1 MNIQHP
7 ACGRGV
13 SVVALA
19 CVVLWGCSAPRVSG
33 QLARAEASVQE
44 AVQWGAAGLPLSD
57 VPGSATQA
65 QSRAQAQSQPPVA
78 RRASRSWVGSRF
90 VSVQSDEQLPPI
102 FSEKFSFNFDDR
114 STAGRVP
121 IEIVAER
128 ISRMTQVPVRLS
140 ADVRA
145 RLPVP
150 AGGASAATGA
160 TGLPPLPARSGPL
173 PAAGPRPPRESSEPA
188 FTTLPTTQLDAI
200 EMKDE
205 GADMASYL
213 NMLADRLG
221 LSWTYR
227 EGAVII
233 HRFVT
238 ESFELGAFAATQDYN
253 MSMSGASAG
262 AAGGGSGGPSGNSA
276 SQLQVTESGR
286 AEGLPSLLKALNGM
300 LASVPGSSVTLN
312 EASARLSVTTTRD
325 AMRTVRELLRQEQSA
340 MTRQVL
346 IQFDIYT
353 LSANNAHESGVNLSL
368 LFSQLQRGLGI
379 TLSTPLSSVSAQA
392 GGAAVSILS
401 VARGGDA
408 GSTLVQRLGDSNL
421 VIQALSQQ
429 GLTVQHRPLSMIALN
444 RQWARKTN
452 LRQTGYLS
460 ETTASTIA
468 GAGSGAP
475 GLKTSSVTTGDRFM
489 VQPAILDDG
498 SVLLKFGV
506 SLTDLL
512 GLFDVTAGSGAT
524 VQKVQTPEV
533 SGTDDQ
539 STVLLRA
546 GQVMMLTGL
555 SRVRAQRDGR
565 SLGESLPQALGGS
578 SRLSTT
584 REDFVIFIRPVLL

>member
-1 MNIQHP
+1 MRIRP
-7 ACGRGV
+7 SARLCVLSG
-13 SVVALA
+13 VALA
-19 CVVLWGCSAPRVSG
+19 CAALWGCSAPMAAG
-33 QLARAEASVQE
+33 QMALVEASVQD
-44 AVQWGAAGLPLSD
+44 AVSLGAAGLPLSS
-57 VPGSATQA
+57 VAGSA
-65 QSRAQAQSQPPVA
+65 AQAQRQAQAQRHPTVA
-78 RRASRSWVGSRF
+78 RRASRPWVGSRF

-102 FSEKFSFNFDDR
+102 FNERFNFNFDDR

-145 RLPVP
+145 RISVP
-150 AGGASAATGA
+150 AAGTPAATGA
-160 TGLPPLPARSGPL
+160 AGLPALPTRAGPL
-173 PAAGPRPPRESSEPA
+173 PPGGPRVPRESSDPSLTA
-188 FTTLPTTQLDAI
+188 LPTTQLDAI

-205 GADMASYL
+205 GADMATFL
-213 NMLADRLG
+213 NRLTDRLG
-221 LSWTYR
+221 LSWSYR
-227 EGAVII
+227 EGAVLI
-233 HRFVT
+233 HRFTT
-238 ESFELGAFAATQDYN
+238 EHFELGAFASAQDYS

-262 AAGGGSGGPSGNSA
+262 AAGGGGGGPSGNSA
-276 SQLQVTESGR
+276 AQLQVAEAGR
-286 AEGLPSLLKALNGM
+286 TEGLSSLLKALNGV
-300 LASVPGSSVTLN
+300 LASAPGSSVALN

-325 AMRTVRELLRQEQSA
+325 AMRTVRELLRHEQSA

-346 IQFDIYT
+346 IQIDIYS
-353 LSANNAHESGVNLSL
+353 LSTSNAHESGVNLSVL
-368 LFSQLQRGLGI
+368 LSRLQRGLDI
-379 TLSTPLSSVSAQA
+379 ILTTPASAISAQA
-392 GGAAVSILS
+392 GSATASILS
-401 VARGGDA
+401 AARGGDP
-408 GSTLVQRLGDSNL
+408 GSTLVQRLGDSSL
-421 VIQALSQQ
+421 VVQALSQQ

-475 GLKTSSVTTGDRFM
+475 GLKTSAVTTGDRFM

-524 VQKVQTPEV
+524 VQKVQTPEI

-555 SRVRAQRDGR
+555 SRVRARRDGQ
-565 SLGESLPQALGGS
+565 SLGESLPQGLGGS
-578 SRLSTT
+578 TRLSTT